1 MNETNYDFCLALLH
15 QYTESESLRKH
26 GYAVAACMEFYAE
39 LKGENTAYWKNVG
52 LLHDFDYE
60 KFPTIEEHPFK
71 GAEILSLL
79 DFEKEFIDTIQ
90 SHVPYAGIPRDS
102 LMRKMLFACDELA
115 GFIVA
120 VSYVRPGKSMQE
132 VEVSS
137 VLKKMKDKAFA
148 RQVSRE
154 DIYAGAE
161 AAGLPLNEH
170 IQNCIAALR
179 MRFD

>member
-1 MNETNYDFCLALLH
+1 MKETDYQYCLDLLH

-26 GYAVAACMEFYAE
+26 GYAVAACMEYYAE
-39 LKGENTAYWKNVG
+39 LKGENAAYWKNVG

-60 KFPTIEEHPFK
+60 KFPTVEEHPFK
-71 GAEILSLL
+71 GAEILTSLG
-79 DFEKEFIDTIQ
+79 FEKEFVDTIQ
-90 SHVPYAGIPRDS
+90 SHVPYAGVPRNS
-102 LMRKMLFACDELA
+102 TIRKMLFACDELA

-154 DIYAGAE
+154 DIYSGAE
-161 AAGLPLNEH
+161 DAGLSLNEH
-170 IQNCIAALR
+170 IQNCITALR
-179 MRFD
+179 KRFD